1 VGVFNK
7 FNDSSLSLEASG
19 MIISRPIE
27 SPSSCER
34 WLGVMTLL
42 FCIVKSKGTVVVM
55 IGGRHTPLRLQ
66 ISDRCCNL
74 VSFFCLESSSC
85 GG

>member
-1 VGVFNK
+1 MGVFIK
-7 FNDSSLSLEASG
+7 VNDASLSLEASG
-19 MIISRPIE
+19 MIISRHVE

-34 WLGVMTLL
+34 WLGVITLF
-42 FCIVKSKGTVVVM
+42 FCIVKSKGTLVVM

-74 VSFFCLESSSC
+74 VSFFWLESSSC
-85 GG
+85 GR